1 MTSALRRLGLSLLV
15 GIGGMLFAVSEP
27 GFSLEE
33 QVGLDLLFGARG
45 VRSPPDDAVIVRVD
59 RDAIQRLRGLPD
71 DPEAWPEPLRGCG
84 RRVPGLAALSSVTAP
99 EDLPRGLY
107 ACLVGELAR
116 RGAGPIVFDILFA
129 ESARREVGVAE
140 LAVALRRHGRAVLL
154 AGAVRAWLA
163 PAEGMGPAPLQ
174 ADIVQLPDRRLR
186 AAAAASATFVLPHA
200 ASRVNQFWAYS
211 PAVPDPAQLPVRA
224 LELASG
230 DALMRFAVQPAA
242 AALGPD
248 APAPAS
254 QALGRL
260 RVPSTAPG
268 PAEPARAQRDR
279 RILEALA
286 RVRRGPAYYYASFYG
301 PPGTLPSYSIVD
313 LLIEPAELP
322 AVAGRTV
329 FVGQQELRIAQS
341 ADSFPTVFRS
351 ELGILMS
358 GVEIAATA
366 YDNLIHDET
375 LRPMPEGIRALIVLA
390 MGTAL
395 TFLSCSGGLWRGLAL
410 AGAAA
415 VTYALGV
422 TALFIGYRIWLPLVV
437 PVGVLLPVA
446 VLVGQTAHYVGA
458 ARWLGIYAPRLLT
471 RRLLSGDERYT
482 TAARTGEATVMI
494 TDIVGSTTLFEHL
507 PPETAARLV
516 NEHFTTLTAI
526 IEGEGGTVG
535 DFAGDGLLA
544 FWGAPEP
551 LADHAARACR
561 AALAIAAAL
570 EADGQK
576 PSPGGMPP
584 IRVRIGIN
592 TGPVSMGNVGSPRRS
607 TYGLVGDTVNATQRI
622 EQLGKRLCPDR
633 PPAAILISARTAAE
647 AGRAFATM
655 DMGRHEVAGRS
666 DPIGVLRLCGG
677 AGTGPSAR
685 PAAPAPWVD
694 HAHSTP

>member
-84 RRVPGLAALSSVTAP
+84 RRVPGLVALLSVTAP

-129 ESARREVGVAE
+129 ESPRREVGVPE
-140 LAVALRRHGRAVLL
+140 LAVALRRHARVVLL

-163 PAEGMGPAPLQ
+163 PAEGRGAAPLQ

-186 AAAAASATFVLPHA
+186 AAAAASATFLLPHA

-230 DALMRFAVQPAA
+230 DALMRLSVQPAA
-242 AALGPD
+242 ALGPAD
-248 APAPAS
+248 PA
-254 QALGRL
+254 L
-260 RVPSTAPG
+260 
-268 PAEPARAQRDR
+268 AQRDR

-301 PPGTLPSYSIVD
+301 PPGTLPSYSIAD
-313 LLIEPAELP
+313 LLIEPAKQP

-366 YDNLIHDET
+366 YDNLVHDET

-390 MGTAL
+390 MGTGL

-415 VTYALGV
+415 VTYTLGV

-482 TAARTGEATVMI
+482 MAARTGEATVMI

-507 PPETAARLV
+507 PPESAARLV

-526 IEGEGGTVG
+526 IEAEGGTVG

-570 EADGQK
+570 EAEGRK
-576 PSPGGMPP
+576 ASPGGMPP

-592 TGPVSMGNVGSPRRS
+592 TGPVSMGNVGSPGRS

-647 AGRAFATM
+647 AGRGFATM

-677 AGTGPSAR
+677 IGTAPSAR
-685 PAAPAPWVD
+685 PATSTAGVG
-694 HAHSTP
+694 HAHQAP